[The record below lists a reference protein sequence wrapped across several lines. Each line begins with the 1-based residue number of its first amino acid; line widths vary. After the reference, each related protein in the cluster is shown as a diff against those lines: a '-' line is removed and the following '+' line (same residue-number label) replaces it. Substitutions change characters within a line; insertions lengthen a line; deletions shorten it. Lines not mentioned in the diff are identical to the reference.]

1 MSAGARAPAST
12 ALLEVRS
19 LACAFGGVQAVVD
32 ASFFVQPGTITG
44 LIGPN
49 GAGKSTVIDLISG
62 RTKPDAGRVLFNGED
77 ITDVKAYAVSRRGV
91 IRTFQKANVFER
103 LTVVENLLVG
113 APAWEG
119 ERLSRALGPR
129 AWWRDGEAERVERAY
144 AVLRRFELE
153 RLANEYAGALSGG
166 QKRLVELMRSLMA
179 NPRLLLLDEPMAGVN
194 PTLALSIAEHLE
206 DLRDEGIT
214 MLMVEH
220 ELRWV
225 EKLCDPIVVMA
236 RGRVLAE
243 GSMEEL
249 QENEQVV
256 DAYLGG

>member
-1 MSAGARAPAST
+1 MSATAQPAT
-12 ALLEVRS
+12 AALLEVRS

-32 ASFFVQPGTITG
+32 ASFFVAPGTITG

-62 RTKPDAGRVLFNGED
+62 RTRPSAGRVLFAGED
-77 ITDVKAYAVSRRGV
+77 ITDRKSHEVSRRGI
-91 IRTFQKANVFER
+91 IRTFQKANVFDQ

-129 AWWRDGEAERVERAY
+129 AWWRGGESERVERAY

-153 RLANEYAGALSGG
+153 RLANEYAGSLSGG
-166 QKRLVELMRSLMA
+166 QKRLVELMRALMA
-179 NPRLLLLDEPMAGVN
+179 SPRLLLLDEPMAGVN

-206 DLRDEGIT
+206 DLRDEGMT

-236 RGRVLAE
+236 RGSILAE
-243 GSMEEL
+243 GPMEEL

>member
-1 MSAGARAPAST
+1 MSAAAPAST

-19 LACAFGGVQAVVD
+19 LARSFGGVQAVVD
-32 ASFFVQPGTITG
+32 ASFLVRPGTITG

-62 RTKPDAGRVLFNGED
+62 RTTPGAGRVLFDGED
-77 ITDVKAYAVSRRGV
+77 ITDHEVHAVARRGI
-91 IRTFQKANVFER
+91 IRTFQKPNVFDR

-119 ERLSRALGPR
+119 ERLSRALGLR

-153 RLANEYAGALSGG
+153 RLANEYAGVLSGG
-166 QKRLVELMRSLMA
+166 QKRLVELMRALMA

-206 DLRDEGIT
+206 SLRDEGIT

-225 EKLCDPIVVMA
+225 EKICDPIVVMA
-236 RGRVLAE
+236 HGSVLAE
-243 GSMEEL
+243 GSMDEL

>member
-1 MSAGARAPAST
+1 MNGSAPPPAAT
-12 ALLEVRS
+12 ALLEARS
-19 LACAFGGVQAVVD
+19 LKCSFGGVQAVVD
-32 ASFFVQPGTITG
+32 ASFFVQRGTITG

-62 RTKPDAGRVLFNGED
+62 RTAPDAGHVLFDGED
-77 ITDVKAYAVSRRGV
+77 ITEDRDFSVSRRGI
-91 IRTFQKANVFER
+91 IRTFQKANVFDR

-129 AWWRDGEAERVERAY
+129 AWWRGGETERVERAY
-144 AVLRRFELE
+144 AVLRRFELA
-153 RLANEYAGALSGG
+153 RLANEYAGSLSGG
-166 QKRLVELMRSLMA
+166 QKRLVELMRALMA
-179 NPRLLLLDEPMAGVN
+179 SPRLLLLDEPMAGVN

-206 DLRDEGIT
+206 HLRDEGLT

-225 EKLCDPIVVMA
+225 EQLCDPIVVMA
-236 RGRVLAE
+236 NGHVLAE